1 MSTETKKAPKLAD
14 LLKKSKE
21 RMDKRVATFK
31 EVKHDP
37 TTAQAPGVFRP
48 LPRTLMEHGKR
59 HQRWETETTFG
70 STTLRFKGH
79 YLLDSFDLTTLLALI
94 AIATR
99 SETTVD
105 HAPATPLGK
114 GLRTGLMTDFDKQL
128 SLFEDGPQVPKA
140 AVAKF
145 TKYEITKLL
154 TGDTGGGKYE
164 RVMQSLERLA
174 ATNVYVI
181 NGEWEYYANIVS
193 GWMKNSEAL
202 AVAIHPLLTQAMR
215 SQGDAQYVRL
225 TLDRVLTLKT
235 QVGKLLY
242 PLLSTRVF
250 EGKSQVFPLNTLVSF
265 IYSHDAAAGDG
276 QKLRDQRKGIRDGL
290 ADLAQLDGW
299 VITTKGDRITVARK
313 GSLL

>member
-1 MSTETKKAPKLAD
+1 MSDEKKKTPKLAG
-14 LLKKSKE
+14 LLKKSQE
-21 RMDKRVATFK
+21 RMDKRVEGFK
-31 EVKHDP
+31 ELRHDP

-48 LPRTLMEHGKR
+48 LSKNLMEQDKR
-59 HQRWETETTFG
+59 HTRWETETTFG

-99 SETTVD
+99 SETNVD
-105 HAPATPLGK
+105 HAPLTPLGK
-114 GLRTGLMTDFDKQL
+114 ELRTGLMTNFDRQI

-145 TKYEITKLL
+145 TRYEITKLL
-154 TGDTGGGKYE
+154 TGDTGGAKYE
-164 RVMQSLERLA
+164 RVIQSLERLA
-174 ATNVYVI
+174 STNVYVI
-181 NGEWEYYANIVS
+181 QGDCEYYANIVS
-193 GWMKNSEAL
+193 GWTKTAEAW
-202 AVAIHPLLTQAMR
+202 AVAIHPLLTQAMK
-215 SQGDAQYVRL
+215 SQGDAQYVRM

-242 PLLSTRVF
+242 PMLSTRVF
-250 EGKSQVFPLNTLVSF
+250 EGKSQVFPFNTLVSF
-265 IYSHDAAAGDG
+265 IYAHDPAAGDG
-276 QKLRDQRKGIRDGL
+276 QKLRDQRKAIREGL

-299 VITTKGDRITVARK
+299 TITAKGDRITVERK